1 MLQVCFIYII
11 KYSHHMPSA
20 ITTSQYEQVVV
31 NVPRLELKK
40 FKAIVKAL
48 GFSIE
53 KKTEL
58 QRSIEDVESGR
69 VIKCSSLEEL
79 INKVG

>member
-1 MLQVCFIYII
+1 
-11 KYSHHMPSA
+11 MPSA

-31 NVPRLELKK
+31 NVPRLELKTI
-40 FKAIVKAL
+40 KANMKSL

-79 INKVG
+79 INAVS

>member
-1 MLQVCFIYII
+1 MEATVNNSRYDQI
-11 KYSHHMPSA
+11 
-20 ITTSQYEQVVV
+20 VV
-31 NVPRLELKK
+31 NVPHLELKK

-53 KKTEL
+53 PKSEL
-58 QRSIEDVESGR
+58 QKAIEDVEAGR
-69 VIKCSSLEEL
+69 VTKCGSLKDL

>member
-1 MLQVCFIYII
+1 
-11 KYSHHMPSA
+11 MPSA

-58 QRSIEDVESGR
+58 QRSIEEVESGS

-79 INKVG
+79 INTVS

>member
-1 MLQVCFIYII
+1 MLQVSFITIEYLQ
-11 KYSHHMPSA
+11 HMSSA

-79 INKVG
+79 INTVG

>member
-1 MLQVCFIYII
+1 
-11 KYSHHMPSA
+11 MPSA

-53 KKTEL
+53 KKTDL

-79 INKVG
+79 INTVS